1 MVYHLTE
8 MNNNFWDKV
17 KTASQSMRHVLENKI
32 PSYEKPYEINKPTIE
47 ERLTALEQQ
56 IQTLLK

>member
-1 MVYHLTE
+1 